1 VIKWNNIDVK
11 KRKQIFKEKSKDKSL
26 LIKTALLKG
35 MYKGLEC
42 VCFLAGPSLCEFEQ
56 EKIEKFCENKPVFSL
71 KTSALKFNSITDVC
85 ITNHYATFNFP
96 EKRDY
101 IVLSRQETPLGY
113 ENWINPDLVDLDT
126 LSNKFENTPD
136 TLWGSDTTARH
147 SRSVINANRWEEN
160 LFINS
165 PYNRIIGPGIMNDMV
180 VPLLVHF
187 GIKKVSFLGWD
198 GAKIQDD
205 GTIKHFYDIEKQYKP
220 TLNYVSNKFNLN
232 NLKSDTGECEQQI
245 AVRGEEEVFK
255 FLSSKNI
262 ELEILTKNSTVV
274 DKIKRNYILYGDNE

>member
-1 VIKWNNIDVK
+1 
-11 KRKQIFKEKSKDKSL
+11 
-26 LIKTALLKG
+26 

-180 VPLLVHF
+180 VPLLVHLAL
-187 GIKKVSFLGWD
+187 KKSASLVGMEQKYKTMEQLNIFMIL
-198 GAKIQDD
+198 KI
-205 GTIKHFYDIEKQYKP
+205 QYKP

-262 ELEILTKNSTVV
+262 ELEI
-274 DKIKRNYILYGDNE
+274 